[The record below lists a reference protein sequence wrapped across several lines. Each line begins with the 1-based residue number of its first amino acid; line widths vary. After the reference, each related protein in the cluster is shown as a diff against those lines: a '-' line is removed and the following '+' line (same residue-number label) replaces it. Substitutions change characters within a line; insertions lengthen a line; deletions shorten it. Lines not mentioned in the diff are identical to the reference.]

1 MVSRMFFL
9 GILKPVL
16 SMAFRYAS
24 QRFSPKQAT
33 SPVLVIS
40 TPSTTSAPAR
50 REKENWGT
58 WGGAGLRDRPHAA
71 PSPGPGP
78 AHLDANDARACHE
91 PHRLHVL
98 AHDHLAGQSHQVYPQ
113 GLGDEG
119 EGAGHAHVAL
129 DHLQLVVLRR
139 GDGCEG
145 RPGATG
151 VLAAPLP
158 GTAPSEVPWQ

>member
-58 WGGAGLRDRPHAA
+58 WGVGGAQGL
-71 PSPGPGP
+71 PSHVPWPGPRGP
-78 AHLDANDARACHE
+78 RS
-91 PHRLHVL
+91 P
-98 AHDHLAGQSHQVYPQ
+98 
-113 GLGDEG
+113 
-119 EGAGHAHVAL
+119 
-129 DHLQLVVLRR
+129 
-139 GDGCEG
+139 
-145 RPGATG
+145 
-151 VLAAPLP
+151 
-158 GTAPSEVPWQ
+158 